1 MRRPT
6 GLVMDLTPLRESR
19 DFRLLFIGFLGAMVG
34 ALMTSVAV
42 AVQIHE
48 VTGSPLHI
56 GLVSLARALPVVV
69 GVLIGGVLADRH
81 DRRLLMLATR
91 LPLTLVSAAL
101 AVNALLP
108 EPRLWVIYAAT
119 ALTGLLAGLGGP
131 AMMAAIPA
139 LVGTERLAAAGAL
152 TAASAQFAALLGPA
166 VGGLLV
172 AGPGLAACFAVD
184 AAGFLVFSAA
194 VFFVRPLLPATAQAG
209 KGVRQ
214 AFTAVADGVRFVRGH
229 RLIVGLLLIDAAAMV
244 FTMPQALYPVL
255 ADQQFGGGPGVVG
268 LLYAAP
274 ALGALIGAATSGWT
288 GRAGGHA
295 LIGAVL
301 LWGLSLTGFGATSYL
316 PLALTLLALAGLGDL
331 ISETLRSALLQH
343 GTPDEL
349 RGRVSGL
356 WMAQA
361 TVSPALGNAAVGLL
375 AELTGARAA
384 MVMGGLFCVAA
395 TLVVAAA
402 FPTLRHARLTG
413 SSESPEL
420 SVPSESS
427 DQAPPDATDAGHG
440 DAESPT
446 DAETPTKGSA
456 RWREAAA

>member
-6 GLVMDLTPLRESR
+6 GLAMDLTPLRESR
-19 DFRLLFIGFLGAMVG
+19 DFRLLFVGFLGAMVG

-42 AVQIHE
+42 AVQIYE

-56 GLVSLARALPVVV
+56 GLVTLARALPVVV

-194 VFFVRPLLPATAQAG
+194 VFLVRPLPPATSQAG

-316 PLALTLLALAGLGDL
+316 PLALVLLALAGLGDL
-331 ISETLRSALLQH
+331 ISETLRSAILQH

-356 WMAQA
+356 WMVQA

-384 MVMGGLFCVAA
+384 VVMGGLFCVAA
-395 TLVVAAA
+395 TLAVAAA
-402 FPTLRHARLTG
+402 FPALRHARLAR
-413 SSESPEL
+413 SSESPAS
-420 SVPSESS
+420 SVTSESS
-427 DQAPPDATDAGHG
+427 DQAPPNATDAGH
-440 DAESPT
+440 A
-446 DAETPTKGSA
+446 DAETPTDAESPAKGSA
-456 RWREAAA
+456 R

>member
-194 VFFVRPLLPATAQAG
+194 VFFVRPLPPATAQAG

-356 WMAQA
+356 WMVQA

-384 MVMGGLFCVAA
+384 VVMGGLFCVAA

-427 DQAPPDATDAGHG
+427 DQAPPDATDVGHG
-440 DAESPT
+440 DAESLT

-456 RWREAAA
+456 R

>member
-6 GLVMDLTPLRESR
+6 GLAMDLTPLRESR

-42 AVQIHE
+42 AVQIYE

-194 VFFVRPLLPATAQAG
+194 VYFVRPLPPATARAG

-356 WMAQA
+356 WMVQA

-384 MVMGGLFCVAA
+384 VVMGGLFCVAA

-402 FPTLRHARLTG
+402 FPALRHARLTG
-413 SSESPEL
+413 SSESPAS
-420 SVPSESS
+420 SVSSEPS
-427 DQAPPDATDAGHG
+427 DRAPPNAADSGHR

-456 RWREAAA
+456 R

>member
-6 GLVMDLTPLRESR
+6 GLAMDLTPLRESR

-42 AVQIHE
+42 AVQIYE

-119 ALTGLLAGLGGP
+119 AMTGLLAGLGGP

-194 VFFVRPLLPATAQAG
+194 VYFVRPLPPVTTQAG

-214 AFTAVADGVRFVRGH
+214 AFTAVAGGVRFVRGH

-356 WMAQA
+356 WMVQA

-384 MVMGGLFCVAA
+384 VVMGGLFCVTA

-402 FPTLRHARLTG
+402 FPALRHARLTV
-413 SSESPEL
+413 SPE
-420 SVPSESS
+420 PPESS
-427 DQAPPDATDAGHG
+427 DSSDEASVDAADDA
-440 DAESPT
+440 AES
-446 DAETPTKGSA
+446 PTKGSA
-456 RWREAAA
+456 R

>member
-6 GLVMDLTPLRESR
+6 GLAMDLTPLRESR
-19 DFRLLFIGFLGAMVG
+19 DFRLLFVGFLGAMVG

-42 AVQIHE
+42 AVQIYE

-194 VFFVRPLLPATAQAG
+194 VFLVRPLPPATAQAG

-316 PLALTLLALAGLGDL
+316 PLALVLLALAGLGDL

-349 RGRVSGL
+349 RGRVGGL
-356 WMAQA
+356 WMVQA

-384 MVMGGLFCVAA
+384 VVMGGLFCVAA
-395 TLVVAAA
+395 TLAVAAA
-402 FPTLRHARLTG
+402 FPALRHARLAR
-413 SSESPEL
+413 SSESPAS
-420 SVPSESS
+420 SVTSESS
-427 DQAPPDATDAGHG
+427 DQAPPNATDAGH
-440 DAESPT
+440 A
-446 DAETPTKGSA
+446 DAETPTDAESPAKGSA
-456 RWREAAA
+456 R